1 MLAAKTKLTSL
12 TEQILQILPS
22 YRVGKLNSQVN
33 IKLDRSCQR
42 KRRDVTNVGDVDLT
56 ASSTTASAHSTS
68 KSAAAAETTTNG
80 TTFISASASCW
91 RTSKS
96 GFCLTILDGEVSTA
110 EKDFSVTE
118 KYTYLADVNKS
129 SHEVL
134 VAESVDGQLRL
145 LLRGILYNA
154 IIS

>member
-1 MLAAKTKLTSL
+1 MLAVKTKLTCL
-12 TEQILQILPS
+12 AEQILQILPS
-22 YRVGKLNSQVN
+22 YSVGKLEITVN
-33 IKLDRSCQR
+33 KLPNTSLQKKR
-42 KRRDVTNVGDVDLT
+42 KVTNVGDVDLT
-56 ASSTTASAHSTS
+56 ASSTTASAHSAS
-68 KSAAAAETTTNG
+68 KSAAAAEATTNG

>member
-1 MLAAKTKLTSL
+1 MLAVKTELTCL
-12 TEQILQILPS
+12 AEQILQILPS
-22 YRVGKLNSQVN
+22 YSVGKLEITVN
-33 IKLDRSCQR
+33 KLPNTSLQMKR
-42 KRRDVTNVGDVDLT
+42 KVTNVGDVDLT

>member
-1 MLAAKTKLTSL
+1 MLAVKTELTCL

-22 YRVGKLNSQVN
+22 YSVGKLEITVN
-33 IKLDRSCQR
+33 KLPNTSLQMKR
-42 KRRDVTNVGDVDLT
+42 KVTNVGDVDLT